1 MDGILLINL
10 LLNKDMDFFLRG
22 VIRLDSGVDIFGV

>member
-10 LLNKDMDFFLRG
+10 LLNKDMDFFL
-22 VIRLDSGVDIFGV
+22 VIRLDSRVNIFGV